1 MNPGQSI
8 KVLLTG
14 WFSFYNLKTKMDV
27 DHSEV
32 LDGVSYMW
40 TSLILDNRN
49 IAFVE
54 DVHRKDR

>member
-1 MNPGQSI
+1 
-8 KVLLTG
+8 
-14 WFSFYNLKTKMDV
+14 MDL

-40 TSLILDNRN
+40 TSLILDNKN
-49 IAFVE
+49 IAFME